1 MIFLCSFLMIV
12 QVINANE
19 IIQNGLLVNSTDNS
33 FCLNNFSVNITDGEN
48 NNGVI
53 YKDGINYTKGDYYV
67 TGDGIFGCVC
77 NIKSCVRKCC
87 GPNEIVIDGC
97 TNANYSFTFKIY
109 NGTASVVVNESD
121 FYVLYDLE
129 CDYGHFRLN
138 PNFYEQD
145 NFYVQLNG
153 SLYAPYVDERR
164 TVYGIEEYCLE
175 TFNEGD
181 GNIFSA
187 VICLENNI
195 EEPPKIINHI
205 GMIISM
211 PFLLLT
217 FIAYALL
224 PDRNLHMKALMFYV
238 INLMFSYLLLVIIQ
252 LTESQFAEV
261 TCKSLGYFCL
271 FFFLVSFFWMNVI
284 CIDIWWGFSGL
295 RGFTGSQKTAER
307 KRFIFYCIYA
317 WGMPV
322 IHVLIVY
329 LIDSVAKE
337 NSVLKPDIG
346 NGQCFLK
353 RGFPELL
360 YFYGPMA
367 ILITINV
374 VLFTITALKIRK
386 IKRETAMLKKEDSKR
401 HSYENDRQIFNL
413 YLKLLFA
420 MGVNWSME
428 IISWAV
434 IWAEEAPEAIWY
446 LTDFCNAIY
455 GVFIFFIFVF
465 KRSIWKLLKKRYYTF
480 IGKHHLAHSMTM
492 TNTTR
497 VTSYSTT
504 ASTMQ
509 ETPHGGDNDTS
520 TLKNEA

>member
-1 MIFLCSFLMIV
+1 MYQAAIFCFLTLIPKITSLDFCDTKSAV
-12 QVINANE
+12 LTNTTSYLYK
-19 IIQNGLLVNSTDNS
+19 GLKEENCNCARRTS
-33 FCLNNFSVNITDGEN
+33 CL
-48 NNGVI
+48 
-53 YKDGINYTKGDYYV
+53 
-67 TGDGIFGCVC
+67 
-77 NIKSCVRKCC
+77 RKCC
-87 GPNEIVIDGC
+87 AVGFYASKGVCLRYDNPDFVLNIPVYDGKKFVRNVSANTNILAGVMSCDFFIFGSNEKDWFYLQERGGILTSEYGLVENDFYCVDDIKDKGLAAFIC
-97 TNANYSFTFKIY
+97 YDRITTEATSRKIY
-109 NGTASVVVNESD
+109 A
-121 FYVLYDLE
+121 
-129 CDYGHFRLN
+129 
-138 PNFYEQD
+138 
-145 NFYVQLNG
+145 
-153 SLYAPYVDERR
+153 A
-164 TVYGIEEYCLE
+164 
-175 TFNEGD
+175 
-181 GNIFSA
+181 
-187 VICLENNI
+187 
-195 EEPPKIINHI
+195 

>member
-1 MIFLCSFLMIV
+1 MVNKTCTPSNEVLNLTLHHGDQPKHNGEHHFIHSSSDCKNEKMLLMPHLMPTD
-12 QVINANE
+12 E
-19 IIQNGLLVNSTDNS
+19 FYIQ
-33 FCLNNFSVNITDGEN
+33 
-48 NNGVI
+48 
-53 YKDGINYTKGDYYV
+53 K
-67 TGDGIFGCVC
+67 
-77 NIKSCVRKCC
+77 
-87 GPNEIVIDGC
+87 
-97 TNANYSFTFKIY
+97 
-109 NGTASVVVNESD
+109 
-121 FYVLYDLE
+121 
-129 CDYGHFRLN
+129 
-138 PNFYEQD
+138 
-145 NFYVQLNG
+145 NG
-153 SLYAPYVDERR
+153 SLFLPYYKIKQIRHPEDYCVEIFHNKNYEMDHMVSVLLCLHEDELL
-164 TVYGIEEYCLE
+164 EE
-175 TFNEGD
+175 
-181 GNIFSA
+181 SA
-187 VICLENNI
+187 MVMF
-195 EEPPKIINHI
+195 KY

>member
-1 MIFLCSFLMIV
+1 MGASNLKFVIFVLFKVTLICAS
-12 QVINANE
+12 E
-19 IIQNGLLVNSTDNS
+19 TDCETNK
-33 FCLNNFSVNITDGEN
+33 CI
-48 NNGVI
+48 
-53 YKDGINYTKGDYYV
+53 
-67 TGDGIFGCVC
+67 
-77 NIKSCVRKCC
+77 RKCC
-87 GPNEIVIDGC
+87 ADDEFLNFDKSSLKCDLNFGKSLRDL
-97 TNANYSFTFKIY
+97 ANI
-109 NGTASVVVNESD
+109 
-121 FYVLYDLE
+121 
-129 CDYGHFRLN
+129 
-138 PNFYEQD
+138 
-145 NFYVQLNG
+145 
-153 SLYAPYVDERR
+153 SLYQIIHGKTCDPELMKIPLDGVDMPFTLDGNKVLWENMEFNH
-164 TVYGIEEYCLE
+164 TTSCIDVYGDKVVALVCTLGDEEEQLM
-175 TFNEGD
+175 
-181 GNIFSA
+181 A
-187 VICLENNI
+187 A
-195 EEPPKIINHI
+195 I

-252 LTESQFAEV
+252 LSESQFAEA

-295 RGFTGSQKTAER
+295 RGFTGSKKTAER
-307 KRFIFYCIYA
+307 KRFLFYCAYA

-322 IHVLIVY
+322 LHVLVVFI
-329 LIDSVAKE
+329 IDILANQ

-346 NGQCFLK
+346 NGQCFLR

-367 ILITINV
+367 ILITINI
-374 VLFTITALKIRK
+374 VLFAITAIKIRR
-386 IKRETAMLKKEDSKR
+386 IKSETAMLKKEDSKR

-413 YLKLLFA
+413 YVKLLFA

-497 VTSYSTT
+497 VTSYSTAT
-504 ASTMQ
+504 STIQ
-509 ETPHGGDNDTS
+509 ETAHGGDNDTS
-520 TLKNEA
+520 TLKHDP

>member
-1 MIFLCSFLMIV
+1 MAYLFWFYISLCV
-12 QVINANE
+12 
-19 IIQNGLLVNSTDNS
+19 LVVDSNSEDNH
-33 FCLNNFSVNITDGEN
+33 LTVP
-48 NNGVI
+48 
-53 YKDGINYTKGDYYV
+53 
-67 TGDGIFGCVC
+67 
-77 NIKSCVRKCC
+77 KCC
-87 GPNEIVIDGC
+87 KNYEVLSETKKC
-97 TNANYSFTFKIY
+97 TSNFNWQNFHFPLRLELYEDTSKTKTENQFIFEQ
-109 NGTASVVVNESD
+109 NVNCEYKVFLSHFFLQSD
-121 FYVLYDLE
+121 
-129 CDYGHFRLN
+129 
-138 PNFYEQD
+138 
-145 NFYVQLNG
+145 G
-153 SLYAPYVDERR
+153 SLYGTLFAENVLLPREDF
-164 TVYGIEEYCLE
+164 CLE
-175 TFNEGD
+175 FDTTGQFYACACFKKEDFERDHVTPVWLRG
-181 GNIFSA
+181 
-187 VICLENNI
+187 
-195 EEPPKIINHI
+195 

-252 LTESQFAEV
+252 LSESQFAEA

-295 RGFTGSQKTAER
+295 RGFTGSKKTAER
-307 KRFIFYCIYA
+307 KRFLFYCAYA

-322 IHVLIVY
+322 LHVLVVFI
-329 LIDSVAKE
+329 IDILANQ

-346 NGQCFLK
+346 NGQCFLR

-367 ILITINV
+367 ILITINI
-374 VLFTITALKIRK
+374 VLFAITAIKIRR
-386 IKRETAMLKKEDSKR
+386 IKSETAMLKKEDSKR

-413 YLKLLFA
+413 YVKLLFA

-497 VTSYSTT
+497 VTSYSTAT
-504 ASTMQ
+504 STIQ
-509 ETPHGGDNDTS
+509 ETAHGGDNDTS
-520 TLKNEA
+520 TLKHDP

>member
-1 MIFLCSFLMIV
+1 MIPLNYLLLSLLLSNSLCEKSPCPEVLTV
-12 QVINANE
+12 
-19 IIQNGLLVNSTDNS
+19 D
-33 FCLNNFSVNITDGEN
+33 ITDGEKTDHN
-48 NNGVI
+48 AI
-53 YKDGINYTKGDYYV
+53 IKDKVRFEEDNYYV
-67 TGDGIFGCVC
+67 SNNSIFGCIC
-77 NIKSCVRKCC
+77 NVKQTCIRKCC
-87 GPNEIVIDGC
+87 GPDEIMVNKTC
-97 TNANYSFTFKIY
+97 TLSNKALNLTLHHGDRPKDRGEPHFIHNSKHCKSEKMLLMPHF
-109 NGTASVVVNESD
+109 EPSD
-121 FYVLYDLE
+121 QFYIQ
-129 CDYGHFRLN
+129 G
-138 PNFYEQD
+138 
-145 NFYVQLNG
+145 NG
-153 SLYAPYVDERR
+153 SLFLPKFKIKQMRDPEDYCVEVFHSEINEMDHM
-164 TVYGIEEYCLE
+164 VSVLLCLSEED
-175 TFNEGD
+175 F
-181 GNIFSA
+181 F
-187 VICLENNI
+187 
-195 EEPPKIINHI
+195 EESDMVMFKY

-252 LTESQFAEV
+252 LSESQFAEA

-295 RGFTGSQKTAER
+295 RGFTGSKKTAER
-307 KRFIFYCIYA
+307 KRFLFYCAYA

-322 IHVLIVY
+322 LHVLVVFI
-329 LIDSVAKE
+329 IDILANQ

-346 NGQCFLK
+346 NGQCFLR

-367 ILITINV
+367 ILITINI
-374 VLFTITALKIRK
+374 VLFAITAIKIRR
-386 IKRETAMLKKEDSKR
+386 IKSETAMLKKEDSKR

-413 YLKLLFA
+413 YVKLLFA

-465 KRSIWKLLKKRYYTF
+465 KRSIWKLLKKRFYWSKPK
-480 IGKHHLAHSMTM
+480 IVTM
-492 TNTTR
+492 
-497 VTSYSTT
+497 STI
-504 ASTMQ
+504 S
-509 ETPHGGDNDTS
+509 
-520 TLKNEA
+520 

>member
-1 MIFLCSFLMIV
+1 MAICAFLVLFLLNSFTITCGDKFDPSSVVWKCCPSGQQFVNKKCKNVGDDADANLVKTAKLPHSAHVTIRSNYCDV
-12 QVINANE
+12 SSKILFVINEDEEECSVRWNNKLYYRQEFLDYFCVDYNAD
-19 IIQNGLLVNSTDNS
+19 NGGLRVLVCEDKVSEYES
-33 FCLNNFSVNITDGEN
+33 
-48 NNGVI
+48 
-53 YKDGINYTKGDYYV
+53 
-67 TGDGIFGCVC
+67 
-77 NIKSCVRKCC
+77 
-87 GPNEIVIDGC
+87 
-97 TNANYSFTFKIY
+97 SFT
-109 NGTASVVVNESD
+109 
-121 FYVLYDLE
+121 
-129 CDYGHFRLN
+129 
-138 PNFYEQD
+138 
-145 NFYVQLNG
+145 
-153 SLYAPYVDERR
+153 
-164 TVYGIEEYCLE
+164 
-175 TFNEGD
+175 TF
-181 GNIFSA
+181 
-187 VICLENNI
+187 
-195 EEPPKIINHI
+195 

-252 LTESQFAEV
+252 LSESQFAEA

-295 RGFTGSQKTAER
+295 RGFTGSKKTAER
-307 KRFIFYCIYA
+307 KRFLFYCAYA

-322 IHVLIVY
+322 LHVLVVFI
-329 LIDSVAKE
+329 IDILANQ

-346 NGQCFLK
+346 NGQCFLR

-367 ILITINV
+367 ILITINI
-374 VLFTITALKIRK
+374 VLFAITAIKIRR
-386 IKRETAMLKKEDSKR
+386 IKSETAMLKKEDSKR

-413 YLKLLFA
+413 YVKLLFA

-497 VTSYSTT
+497 VTSYSTAT
-504 ASTMQ
+504 STIQ
-509 ETPHGGDNDTS
+509 ETAHGGDNDTS
-520 TLKNEA
+520 TLKHDP

>member
-1 MIFLCSFLMIV
+1 MGRCIKT
-12 QVINANE
+12 NE
-19 IIQNGLLVNSTDNS
+19 TI
-33 FCLNNFSVNITDGEN
+33 
-48 NNGVI
+48 
-53 YKDGINYTKGDYYV
+53 
-67 TGDGIFGCVC
+67 
-77 NIKSCVRKCC
+77 
-87 GPNEIVIDGC
+87 
-97 TNANYSFTFKIY
+97 
-109 NGTASVVVNESD
+109 
-121 FYVLYDLE
+121 
-129 CDYGHFRLN
+129 
-138 PNFYEQD
+138 
-145 NFYVQLNG
+145 
-153 SLYAPYVDERR
+153 SLYYKNVCMLPSIINCK
-164 TVYGIEEYCLE
+164 TVIPIPED
-175 TFNEGD
+175 FH
-181 GNIFSA
+181 I
-187 VICLENNI
+187 LENKSLVYEFEQHTLLLDPENYCI
-195 EEPPKIINHI
+195 EYLDNVRNFTALVCVDDLKNEKIKEL

>member
-1 MIFLCSFLMIV
+1 MYNLQMVLLIV
-12 QVINANE
+12 LLKSLFVISVDLTLDHNTNDDYSVCE
-19 IIQNGLLVNSTDNS
+19 RTNCIKKCCPENHILSKKKCVKSDQYNFTVTVFDDSDEVKDNV
-33 FCLNNFSVNITDGEN
+33 NFSVIHNRDC
-48 NNGVI
+48 
-53 YKDGINYTKGDYYV
+53 KDGIRMRLTPA
-67 TGDGIFGCVC
+67 T
-77 NIKSCVRKCC
+77 IKS
-87 GPNEIVIDGC
+87 D
-97 TNANYSFTFKIY
+97 TFY
-109 NGTASVVVNESD
+109 
-121 FYVLYDLE
+121 LQ
-129 CDYGHFRLN
+129 R
-138 PNFYEQD
+138 
-145 NFYVQLNG
+145 NG
-153 SLYAPYVDERR
+153 SLFMPFADESKMLVPFDNFCMDFFEMENR
-164 TVYGIEEYCLE
+164 TELGTLVCFSGTIPEP
-175 TFNEGD
+175 EGVC
-181 GNIFSA
+181 SY
-187 VICLENNI
+187 
-195 EEPPKIINHI
+195 

-252 LTESQFAEV
+252 LSESQFAEA

-295 RGFTGSQKTAER
+295 RGFTGSKKTAER
-307 KRFIFYCIYA
+307 KRFLFYCAYA

-322 IHVLIVY
+322 LHVLVVFI
-329 LIDSVAKE
+329 IDILANQ

-346 NGQCFLK
+346 NGQCFLR

-367 ILITINV
+367 ILITINI
-374 VLFTITALKIRK
+374 VLFAITAIKIRR
-386 IKRETAMLKKEDSKR
+386 IKSETAMLKKEDSKR

-413 YLKLLFA
+413 YVKLLFA

-497 VTSYSTT
+497 VTSYSTAT
-504 ASTMQ
+504 STIQ
-509 ETPHGGDNDTS
+509 ETAHGGDNDTS
-520 TLKNEA
+520 TLKHDP

>member
-1 MIFLCSFLMIV
+1 MNFATILIYQFLTCICFVISGVVNRQCLKKCCSNDSILSSEIG
-12 QVINANE
+12 QCAKANE
-19 IIQNGLLVNSTDNS
+19 TVPTNYKNVCLVSSTNCKNKTVIPIPEEHIQILDNNTLVYDFEQRKVLLDPESYCIDFLDSVVNHTV
-33 FCLNNFSVNITDGEN
+33 L
-48 NNGVI
+48 
-53 YKDGINYTKGDYYV
+53 
-67 TGDGIFGCVC
+67 GCFDSPQSQ
-77 NIKSCVRKCC
+77 NIK
-87 GPNEIVIDGC
+87 E
-97 TNANYSFTFKIY
+97 
-109 NGTASVVVNESD
+109 
-121 FYVLYDLE
+121 L
-129 CDYGHFRLN
+129 
-138 PNFYEQD
+138 
-145 NFYVQLNG
+145 
-153 SLYAPYVDERR
+153 
-164 TVYGIEEYCLE
+164 
-175 TFNEGD
+175 
-181 GNIFSA
+181 
-187 VICLENNI
+187 
-195 EEPPKIINHI
+195 

-252 LTESQFAEV
+252 LSESQFAEA

-295 RGFTGSQKTAER
+295 RGFTGSKKTAER
-307 KRFIFYCIYA
+307 KRFLFYCAYA

-322 IHVLIVY
+322 LHVLVVFI
-329 LIDSVAKE
+329 IDILANQ

-346 NGQCFLK
+346 NGQCFLR

-367 ILITINV
+367 ILITINI
-374 VLFTITALKIRK
+374 VLFAITAIKIRR
-386 IKRETAMLKKEDSKR
+386 IKSETAMLKKEDSKR

-413 YLKLLFA
+413 YVKLLFA

-497 VTSYSTT
+497 VTSYSTAT
-504 ASTMQ
+504 STIQ
-509 ETPHGGDNDTS
+509 ETAHGGDNDTS
-520 TLKNEA
+520 TLKHDP

>member
-1 MIFLCSFLMIV
+1 MFFMCSFLTIV
-12 QVINANE
+12 QV
-19 IIQNGLLVNSTDNS
+19 VNSTNTETKK
-33 FCLNNFSVNITDGEN
+33 CLENFAVNITDGEH

-53 YKDGINYTKGDYYV
+53 QKDGINYTTRDFYTEGDS
-67 TGDGIFGCVC
+67 IFGCVC
-77 NIKSCVRKCC
+77 NIKPCVRKCC
-87 GPNEIVIDGC
+87 GPNEIVTDGC
-97 TNANYSFTFKIY
+97 TNANYTFTFDIY
-109 NGTASVVVNESD
+109 NGTTLTPITESD
-121 FYVLYDLE
+121 FYVLHNLE
-129 CDYGHFRLN
+129 CDYGHFRLI
-138 PNFYEQD
+138 PNFDDPSWVD

-153 SLYAPYVDERR
+153 SLYAPFVDEKK
-164 TVYGIEEYCLE
+164 TVYGIDEYCLE

-187 VICLENNI
+187 VICLANT
-195 EEPPKIINHI
+195 EEPPKIVNFI

-252 LTESQFAEV
+252 LSESQFAEA

-295 RGFTGSQKTAER
+295 RGFTGSKKTAER
-307 KRFIFYCIYA
+307 KRFLFYCAYA

-322 IHVLIVY
+322 LHVLVVFI
-329 LIDSVAKE
+329 IDILANQ

-346 NGQCFLK
+346 NGQCFLR

-367 ILITINV
+367 ILITINI
-374 VLFTITALKIRK
+374 VLFAITAIKIRR
-386 IKRETAMLKKEDSKR
+386 IKSETAMLKKEDSKR

-413 YLKLLFA
+413 YVKLLFA

-497 VTSYSTT
+497 VTSYSTAT
-504 ASTMQ
+504 STIQ
-509 ETPHGGDNDTS
+509 ETAHGGDNDTS
-520 TLKNEA
+520 TLKHDP

>member
-1 MIFLCSFLMIV
+1 MGDNLKFVIFLLFKFTL
-12 QVINANE
+12 
-19 IIQNGLLVNSTDNS
+19 
-33 FCLNNFSVNITDGEN
+33 
-48 NNGVI
+48 I
-53 YKDGINYTKGDYYV
+53 YASETYCETKNC
-67 TGDGIFGCVC
+67 I
-77 NIKSCVRKCC
+77 RKCC
-87 GPNEIVIDGC
+87 EDNE
-97 TNANYSFTFKIY
+97 FY
-109 NGTASVVVNESD
+109 NLTKSGSKCEKNNGKLLSE
-121 FYVLYDLE
+121 FPEY
-129 CDYGHFRLN
+129 
-138 PNFYEQD
+138 QD
-145 NFYVQLNG
+145 I
-153 SLYAPYVDERR
+153 SLYQIIHGRSCDVEMIKILLDGVNMKFTLNENKVVWENMVFNYTTSCIDIYDNRLVALVCTFGDEEDQL
-164 TVYGIEEYCLE
+164 V
-175 TFNEGD
+175 
-181 GNIFSA
+181 SA
-187 VICLENNI
+187 
-195 EEPPKIINHI
+195 I

>member
-1 MIFLCSFLMIV
+1 M
-12 QVINANE
+12 
-19 IIQNGLLVNSTDNS
+19 VNKT
-33 FCLNNFSVNITDGEN
+33 CL
-48 NNGVI
+48 
-53 YKDGINYTKGDYYV
+53 
-67 TGDGIFGCVC
+67 
-77 NIKSCVRKCC
+77 
-87 GPNEIVIDGC
+87 
-97 TNANYSFTFKIY
+97 
-109 NGTASVVVNESD
+109 ESD
-121 FYVLYDLE
+121 HNWSYPIHERTVARNNSSKHHFVYNKYCPRGRILLLPHLE
-129 CDYGHFRLN
+129 ASQR
-138 PNFYEQD
+138 
-145 NFYVQLNG
+145 FYVQVNG
-153 SLYAPYVDERR
+153 SLFLPGFKNKMRNPEN
-164 TVYGIEEYCLE
+164 YCLE
-175 TFNEGD
+175 VFDIQRFNLKKMV
-181 GNIFSA
+181 SA
-187 VICLENNI
+187 LVCLT
-195 EEPPKIINHI
+195 EEDTVAAESSNLLSV

-252 LTESQFAEV
+252 LSESQFAEA

-295 RGFTGSQKTAER
+295 RGFTGSKKTAER
-307 KRFIFYCIYA
+307 KRFLFYCAYA

-322 IHVLIVY
+322 LHVLVVFI
-329 LIDSVAKE
+329 IDILANQ

-346 NGQCFLK
+346 NGQCFLR

-367 ILITINV
+367 ILITINI
-374 VLFTITALKIRK
+374 VLFAITAIKIRR
-386 IKRETAMLKKEDSKR
+386 IKSETAMLKKEDSKR

-413 YLKLLFA
+413 YVKLLFA

-465 KRSIWKLLKKRYYTF
+465 KRSIWKLLKKRFYWSKPK
-480 IGKHHLAHSMTM
+480 IVTM
-492 TNTTR
+492 
-497 VTSYSTT
+497 STI
-504 ASTMQ
+504 S
-509 ETPHGGDNDTS
+509 
-520 TLKNEA
+520 